1 MSNYRVIKKTET
13 NALEI
18 SMCSDGIIRV
28 MFKKN
33 TEIEPPIFK
42 EMFEK
47 FNDMIEGEKYPYI
60 YFVEDS
66 SVIFTNE
73 GREYSKQNELA
84 FPKIC
89 NAFVVKSLAHKLIA
103 NFYLK
108 FNKPVYPSK
117 VFSNMA
123 DAEAWCFEQYKEHQN
138 PNRKKTKT
146 TVVS

>member
-1 MSNYRVIKKTET
+1 MSNYIVIKKNET
-13 NALEI
+13 DALEI
-18 SMCSDGIIRV
+18 SMCSDDIMRV

-47 FNDMIEGEKYPYI
+47 FNVMIEGKKYPYI

-117 VFSNMA
+117 VFNNMA
-123 DAEAWCFEQYKEHQN
+123 DAEAWCLEQSQKHQN
-138 PNRKKTKT
+138 TKT
-146 TVVS
+146 LSLL

>member
-1 MSNYRVIKKTET
+1 MSTYHVIKKIET
-13 NALEI
+13 DALEI
-18 SMCSDGIIRV
+18 SMCSDDVMRV

-47 FNDMIEGEKYPYI
+47 FNGMIEGKKYPYI

-66 SVIFTNE
+66 SVVFTNE

-117 VFSNMA
+117 VFSNME
-123 DAEAWCFEQYKEHQN
+123 DAETWCLEQSQKHQN
-138 PNRKKTKT
+138 TKML
-146 TVVS
+146 SLL